1 MLLSCLVTLLGL
13 SNIAFAQFE
22 LFKMDFSCPDKP
34 ETKKDG
40 WTDFQVPGGCDEDR
54 HDPQWKNDVAGTNI
68 DVGVGQPDGH
78 GNLISRE
85 SADPIC
91 NTTWDQ
97 FYGEGGDDNI
107 RLTLRDLDPD
117 TAYTVYTYHAWIDG
131 DFNSANPVTIEGADS
146 SQITTAPQLVNTA
159 SDDTLLFS
167 PGVIEFTTDPCGSEV
182 RLKFNGRVRFNA
194 FELWSET
201 ALPIATGPNPSGTD
215 VCPKDLQLFWAP
227 GADAN
232 DAKGH
237 DVYFGTDFNDVTDA
251 NVAEPC
257 GVYCGRQDSNKYPE
271 DGNPL
276 LDLDLM
282 TTYYWRV
289 DEINDTNTWTGPIW
303 SFTTE
308 DGNAHDPD
316 PLVGFVGVDPNA
328 NVLSWTPSCVA
339 ATQDVY
345 FSTNFD
351 DVNTMH
357 TDALYATVGPAD
369 NNITPTL
376 EKFTTYYWRIETTR
390 SGGHGTGAT
399 EVWSFITG
407 FGGLLLDMQFD
418 GSLGAD
424 LPATEPDSS
433 GNDLHFTTYEDDG
446 SLKYADG
453 RYTGTSVDI
462 NPNACLYR
470 PGTGEND
477 PLLLAGWQYTIEMW
491 AYLPATAY
499 TEENAWHMIVGK
511 PTGWR
516 ITINDPGQEGDI
528 RYYHK
533 EHEKIYAVIVEGLLP
548 EIFDEWAHIAA
559 VWDKTASP
567 TQKLYIDGAV
577 VATGNYQ
584 ETTYADNNTPVGIG
598 AKVEGPPPF
607 SFDWYSEG
615 RIDELRIWD
624 IALEPQIKS
633 ATEPF
638 PPDWSRDWDPNDPN
652 LDTFTWKPGA
662 YADKHDIYFGDSLDD
677 VNESADPCVTDHDGN
692 SWTHGKT
699 FEVGK
704 TYYWRVDEVNGLDT
718 WTGSIWKF
726 QTLFDIVDPNMIV
739 WYKFNET
746 SGIDV
751 TDSSGHSN
759 HGELAVFAGLHEI
772 WDPCDGRFPGCIN
785 FDEEE
790 RIDIDDDVFDY
801 IGDSIS
807 ISVWWKEADR
817 SGDENEFCG
826 FGDDDLQL
834 LVRGPD
840 DQPDNPGVIWQAGN
854 DSNDYLEWE
863 VDTLAWQSN
872 WHHLVF
878 TKNGPEGTMKIYFDT
893 VLVASTY
900 DANRTSLSE
909 TADDEEDGFNIGSG
923 SQNGDSFVGKAD
935 DFRVYDYEIPQSKI
949 DELARGGD
957 LESAWSPS
965 PYDGQQD
972 APRDANLVW
981 KPGDYAA
988 DHNVFFG
995 TSWEDV
1001 NSMTDPC
1008 ATKSLGNESYDLP
1021 ILDLDTTYYWRV
1033 DEHNDPCTWRGPIWK
1048 FKVADYTIVDDFE
1061 SYEDTSHLRTTWVDK
1076 FWNGTGAILLLA
1088 NNPALYPPHSGDQI
1102 MRYQYDN
1109 RDLPAYSEAHL
1120 PLPAGKKDWTDSGV
1134 SALTLYFYGK
1144 STNDTTD
1151 KEQMYV
1157 GIQDEN
1163 AKYAEVRYGDYRGE
1177 DINDLNEPEWH
1188 DWFIALPDFNDP
1200 CYAAVPNDLD
1210 LTDVNK
1216 LYIGFGN
1223 RRSPQY
1229 GGSGVVRFD
1238 DIRLYLPTCQP
1249 HIIKPVGDFAG
1260 RGGVPDCVVDWWD
1273 IGFFVENEWLKSDA
1287 NLIDIM
1293 EEPCDANLIGHWAL
1307 DEQHD

>member
-1 MLLSCLVTLLGL
+1 M
-13 SNIAFAQFE
+13 
-22 LFKMDFSCPDKP
+22 
-34 ETKKDG
+34 
-40 WTDFQVPGGCDEDR
+40 
-54 HDPQWKNDVAGTNI
+54 
-68 DVGVGQPDGH
+68 
-78 GNLISRE
+78 
-85 SADPIC
+85 
-91 NTTWDQ
+91 
-97 FYGEGGDDNI
+97 
-107 RLTLRDLDPD
+107 
-117 TAYTVYTYHAWIDG
+117 
-131 DFNSANPVTIEGADS
+131 
-146 SQITTAPQLVNTA
+146 
-159 SDDTLLFS
+159 
-167 PGVIEFTTDPCGSEV
+167 
-182 RLKFNGRVRFNA
+182 
-194 FELWSET
+194 
-201 ALPIATGPNPSGTD
+201 
-215 VCPKDLQLFWAP
+215 
-227 GADAN
+227 
-232 DAKGH
+232 
-237 DVYFGTDFNDVTDA
+237 
-251 NVAEPC
+251 
-257 GVYCGRQDSNKYPE
+257 
-271 DGNPL
+271 
-276 LDLDLM
+276 
-282 TTYYWRV
+282 
-289 DEINDTNTWTGPIW
+289 
-303 SFTTE
+303 
-308 DGNAHDPD
+308 
-316 PLVGFVGVDPNA
+316 
-328 NVLSWTPSCVA
+328 
-339 ATQDVY
+339 
-345 FSTNFD
+345 
-351 DVNTMH
+351 
-357 TDALYATVGPAD
+357 
-369 NNITPTL
+369 
-376 EKFTTYYWRIETTR
+376 
-390 SGGHGTGAT
+390 
-399 EVWSFITG
+399 
-407 FGGLLLDMQFD
+407 
-418 GSLGAD
+418 
-424 LPATEPDSS
+424 
-433 GNDLHFTTYEDDG
+433 
-446 SLKYADG
+446 
-453 RYTGTSVDI
+453 
-462 NPNACLYR
+462 
-470 PGTGEND
+470 
-477 PLLLAGWQYTIEMW
+477 AGWQYTIEMW

-638 PPDWSRDWDPNDPN
+638 PPDWSRDWDPNDAN
-652 LDTFTWKPGA
+652 LNTFTWKPGA
-662 YADKHDIYFGDSLDD
+662 YAADVDGHNIYFGDSLDD

-1307 DEQHD
+1307 DADPCDSSSHKHNSTIEGEYSWVTGHDYDNNPSDGAIEFETGKGRIVVDDKDVLRPKYAVTASAWVYFTEEQDDARVVVKGENGEETYLIEVDDDDTFRFRVRDVCETQWSAGTENRLYPDEWMHLAGTFDGDTNTVKAYVNAELVNQTTDANFVTAGRTLCQDTNDLAIGSRAEELTDTFEGAIDEVRVYNYALDANEIAWLATDSTGFIRLRSQANLYDLEPPGEKAVNFRDIALLIDEHWLEEKKWP